1 MNVYVIIGSGAAGV
15 SAAQAIR
22 QQDSAGRIWLLSE
35 ERAGYYSRPGLAYV
49 LTGEL
54 PERSLFPF
62 SESDFRRLGVQLLHA
77 RVVRIDP
84 AWHRITLADGKTLA
98 YDRLLIATGAAA
110 RRASLPGEDLDG
122 VVKLDNLADARRIL
136 KLCRR
141 GRRAVVVGGGIT
153 ALELVEGLLA
163 RGMSVAYL
171 LRGDRYWHNVLD
183 ETESHIVEH
192 RLTEEGVRLYYRTE
206 IAEIL
211 GSRGHVTA
219 IRTQDGRTLPCDLL
233 AVAVGVQ
240 PRLELASAAGL
251 HVERGVRVDEF
262 MQTSQPDIFA
272 AGDVAEVFDPLNGR
286 YVLHTLWGQARQE
299 GHAAGLNMAGV
310 STPYCSG
317 IAFNVTR
324 LAGLTTTL
332 IGALGRGDDVDLV
345 GVARG
350 DSETWRQLPDAI
362 AAENHFE
369 INRLRLLLGETTLL
383 GAVVVGDQTLSQ
395 PLQRLIAANADITPI
410 RQRLLQPG
418 ARLGDLIVSFYEHW
432 MKEYAQSA
440 APRPT

>member
-1 MNVYVIIGSGAAGV
+1 
-15 SAAQAIR
+15 
-22 QQDSAGRIWLLSE
+22 
-35 ERAGYYSRPGLAYV
+35 
-49 LTGEL
+49 
-54 PERSLFPF
+54 
-62 SESDFRRLGVQLLHA
+62 
-77 RVVRIDP
+77 
-84 AWHRITLADGKTLA
+84 
-98 YDRLLIATGAAA
+98 
-110 RRASLPGEDLDG
+110 
-122 VVKLDNLADARRIL
+122 
-136 KLCRR
+136 
-141 GRRAVVVGGGIT
+141 
-153 ALELVEGLLA
+153 
-163 RGMSVAYL
+163 
-171 LRGDRYWHNVLD
+171 
-183 ETESHIVEH
+183 
-192 RLTEEGVRLYYRTE
+192 
-206 IAEIL
+206 
-211 GSRGHVTA
+211 
-219 IRTQDGRTLPCDLL
+219 
-233 AVAVGVQ
+233 
-240 PRLELASAAGL
+240 
-251 HVERGVRVDEF
+251 VDEF
-262 MQTSQPDIFA
+262 MQASQPDIFA

-383 GAVVVGDQTLSQ
+383 GAVVMGDQTLSQ